1 MKLTLRQ
8 QEVLNLLIDY
18 QRKHGFPPTTYELT
32 GMLGCR
38 SPNAAATHL
47 KALERKGAITITRG
61 VSRGIS
67 ITPSVS
73 RKELVVN
80 LNSIVKVKLNE
91 VSLSHLEK
99 QHEENRIR
107 YPGIPQPRCSVAAQA
122 SGYVKSSQVVKTRY
136 PGRIRGFAP
145 QHFTAHS
152 PRIPTPRPFT
162 KATSENAIAAWCAR
176 VWPFW

>member
-1 MKLTLRQ
+1 MTKLTLRQ

-67 ITPSVS
+67 ITPSLS

-80 LNSIVKVKLNE
+80 LNSIVKVKLNK

-107 YPGIPQPRCSVAAQA
+107 YPGIFGEFVPLATDEN
-122 SGYVKSSQVVKTRY
+122 GYSSMTLWRLMSDLGQLCY
-136 PGRIRGFAP
+136 CGGEAP
-145 QHFTAHS
+145 FELKL
-152 PRIPTPRPFT
+152 IL
-162 KATSENAIAAWCAR
+162 EDE
-176 VWPFW
+176 

>member
-8 QEVLNLLIDY
+8 LEVLNLLIDY

-80 LNSIVKVKLNE
+80 LNSKVKLNK
-91 VSLSHLEK
+91 VSLSHLEQ
-99 QHEENRIR
+99 QHEENRRR
-107 YPGIPQPRCSVAAQA
+107 YPGIFGEFVPLAIDEN
-122 SGYVKSSQVVKTRY
+122 GYSSMTLWRLMSDLGQLCYCGGEV
-136 PGRIRGFAP
+136 
-145 QHFTAHS
+145 
-152 PRIPTPRPFT
+152 PFEL
-162 KATSENAIAAWCAR
+162 KLMLEDE
-176 VWPFW
+176 

>member
-47 KALERKGAITITRG
+47 KALVRKGAITITRG

-91 VSLSHLEK
+91 VSLSHLENNTK
-99 QHEENRIR
+99 RT
-107 YPGIPQPRCSVAAQA
+107 V
-122 SGYVKSSQVVKTRY
+122 YV
-136 PGRIRGFAP
+136 IRGYSASLYRWR
-145 QHFTAHS
+145 Q
-152 PRIPTPRPFT
+152 T
-162 KATSENAIAAWCAR
+162 KMATR
-176 VWPFW
+176 Q

>member
-1 MKLTLRQ
+1 MTKLTLRQ

-107 YPGIPQPRCSVAAQA
+107 YPGIFGEFVPLVTDEN
-122 SGYVKSSQVVKTRY
+122 GYSSMTLWRLM
-136 PGRIRGFAP
+136 
-145 QHFTAHS
+145 S
-152 PRIPTPRPFT
+152 DL
-162 KATSENAIAAWCAR
+162 
-176 VWPFW
+176 

>member
-1 MKLTLRQ
+1 MMKLTLRQ

-91 VSLSHLEK
+91 VSSVIWKTTRREPYTLSGD
-99 QHEENRIR
+99 IR
-107 YPGIPQPRCSVAAQA
+107 RVCTVGDRRKWLLVNDPVEP
-122 SGYVKSSQVVKTRY
+122 YV
-136 PGRIRGFAP
+136 
-145 QHFTAHS
+145 
-152 PRIPTPRPFT
+152 
-162 KATSENAIAAWCAR
+162 
-176 VWPFW
+176 

>member
-1 MKLTLRQ
+1 MMKLTIRQ
-8 QEVLNLLIDY
+8 QEVLNLLIDF
-18 QRKHGFPPTTYELT
+18 QRKHGFPPTTYELA

-80 LNSIVKVKLNE
+80 LNSIVKVKLND
-91 VSLSHLEK
+91 VAIRHMKS
-99 QHEENRIR
+99 QHEENRICH
-107 YPGIPQPRCSVAAQA
+107 PEIFGEFVPLATDEN
-122 SGYVKSSQVVKTRY
+122 GYSSMTLWSLMSDLGQLCY
-136 PGRIRGFAP
+136 CGGEF
-145 QHFTAHS
+145 
-152 PRIPTPRPFT
+152 PFEL
-162 KATSENAIAAWCAR
+162 KLILEDE
-176 VWPFW
+176 